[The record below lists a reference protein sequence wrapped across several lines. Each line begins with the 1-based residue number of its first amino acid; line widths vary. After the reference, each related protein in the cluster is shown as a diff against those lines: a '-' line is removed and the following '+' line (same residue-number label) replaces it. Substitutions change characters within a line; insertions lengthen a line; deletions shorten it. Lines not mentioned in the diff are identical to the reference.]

1 MWQLESSAYLSQW
14 ILSQEALTLCE
25 NVFLQC
31 IRTSGFDVC
40 KQNNHLECTP
50 VKFLILV
57 LSLIEELQIMQERVT
72 GMGKKERT
80 KLELGL
86 VELVEHS
93 SSAEMSTIIEK
104 FAKLFTSML
113 EGLVSFATSSC
124 SVFWSG
130 MVEDMELPCSIR
142 GKLGGPSQRRLS
154 SSATT
159 AVLQAIISVKAVA
172 YVSLWCVQFRS
183 DGLLNFVFIFLW
195 KFFWKIVSSPSF
207 YSETA
212 AEIWLAAYEA
222 LAHGLK
228 AVVSAFSSLALDLIM
243 ENYKPSS
250 PNAEGN
256 SILDSLVLSFLQNI
270 NNLIAVE
277 KLVRSRRAILMN
289 WKWICLEYLL
299 SIPSHAF
306 ENGVRLENG
315 NCFFSDATLHWL
327 FRDLVDSLDN
337 AGEASV
343 LPMLRSIRL
352 VLELLDSGKMRSAVS
367 SCDGMDS
374 QMMWHLVR
382 SSWILHVSCKK
393 RRVAPIAA
401 LLSSVLH
408 YSVFN
413 KEWMHVTDD
422 APGPLKWFIEKI
434 VEEGTKSPRTIRLAA
449 LHLTG
454 LWLLNPNT
462 IKYYMKELKLL
473 TLHGSAA
480 FDEDFEAE
488 LAENFDARREVSLL
502 AKSPDFELTEA
513 FINTEL
519 YARVSVAVLFDKLA
533 ELAVVVGSQN
543 ENENCH
549 AALESGKMFLLELLD
564 LVVNDKDLAKELYK
578 KYSGVHRRK
587 IRVWQMI
594 SILSQFVDENI
605 LLKVTRSLHMS
616 LYRNNFPSVRQY
628 LETFAIN
635 VYFKFPSL

>member
-1 MWQLESSAYLSQW
+1 M
-14 ILSQEALTLCE
+14 
-25 NVFLQC
+25 
-31 IRTSGFDVC
+31 
-40 KQNNHLECTP
+40 
-50 VKFLILV
+50 
-57 LSLIEELQIMQERVT
+57 
-72 GMGKKERT
+72 
-80 KLELGL
+80 
-86 VELVEHS
+86 
-93 SSAEMSTIIEK
+93 
-104 FAKLFTSML
+104 
-113 EGLVSFATSSC
+113 
-124 SVFWSG
+124 
-130 MVEDMELPCSIR
+130 
-142 GKLGGPSQRRLS
+142 
-154 SSATT
+154 
-159 AVLQAIISVKAVA
+159 
-172 YVSLWCVQFRS
+172 
-183 DGLLNFVFIFLW
+183 NF
-195 KFFWKIVSSPSF
+195 
-207 YSETA
+207 
-212 AEIWLAAYEA
+212 
-222 LAHGLK
+222 
-228 AVVSAFSSLALDLIM
+228 
-243 ENYKPSS
+243 
-250 PNAEGN
+250 
-256 SILDSLVLSFLQNI
+256 
-270 NNLIAVE
+270 
-277 KLVRSRRAILMN
+277 
-289 WKWICLEYLL
+289 
-299 SIPSHAF
+299 
-306 ENGVRLENG
+306 
-315 NCFFSDATLHWL
+315 
-327 FRDLVDSLDN
+327 SLDN

-422 APGPLKWFIEKI
+422 APGPLKW
-434 VEEGTKSPRTIRLAA
+434 VCGGGMSLP
-449 LHLTG
+449 
-454 LWLLNPNT
+454 
-462 IKYYMKELKLL
+462 
-473 TLHGSAA
+473 AA

-635 VYFKFPSL
+635 VYFKFPSLVRKQLVPIFRDYDMRPQALSSYVLIAANVILHAPATVQSSYLVELLPPMIPLLTSHHHSLRGFTQLFVYQVLCKLLPPLDSSAYEIMPMEKRCFEDLKTYLAKNVDCARLRASMEHFLDAFNPKDSITPAGIFSSRVEELEFECVPTSLMEQVTAFLNDVREDLRCSMAKDAETIKNESFRINEDLKSVEISRNEDKDKFQSQLPMDIPLDFQKKVIISKHNRQEAHTDILLGKSDTYKPLLEMEKEDQLLDELLHSRILAMEKITGNRQHFILVASLLDRIPNLAGLARTCEVFKAAGLAVADANVVNDKQFQLIRLR